1 MRVSV
6 SDGAWPVMVPIFHV
20 ATLSRYAVTVCWY
33 SVIGRASVLGMAKT
47 QFNVRMSESAADAA
61 RMAAADQRISLNEY
75 IERLVTADTNP
86 QRAASLEY
94 TGTFIQEWGD
104 FIENEAARVQ
114 RG

>member
-1 MRVSV
+1 
-6 SDGAWPVMVPIFHV
+6 
-20 ATLSRYAVTVCWY
+20 
-33 SVIGRASVLGMAKT
+33 MAKM

-61 RMAAADQRISLNEY
+61 RTAAADQRISLNEY

-94 TGTFIQEWGD
+94 AGKFIDEWGD
-104 FIENEAARVQ
+104 FIEGEAARVQ